1 MEDNY
6 NQERLLEIYKK
17 LYQYRDM
24 LKNGPTLSFDVN
36 AMDEGSVAGSFDAI
50 NAQLSQ
56 AISYLLGLQG
66 KTLTVEAMLDSL
78 IKHYTEDDFWRR
90 LLLDYIEICQE
101 ADEAEVAQKKKEVAE
116 HGKDLY
122 EKIRAYQQQRKELIR
137 RFSGEIEPQKF
148 PINAERL
155 FKNYLRMADLDPKK
169 AWDVLI
175 TNPAFFSPIVVED
188 KDGNRI
194 LSVSDAKDI
203 NKKIGAFIKKM
214 KA

>member
-1 MEDNY
+1 MAIDY
-6 NQERLLEIYKK
+6 KQQRLVDIYKK

-24 LKNGPTLSFDVN
+24 LKNGPTLTFDIDTMSEEEV
-36 AMDEGSVAGSFDAI
+36 ESSYHQI
-50 NAQLSQ
+50 NGQLTECV
-56 AISYLLGLQG
+56 SYLLGMQG
-66 KTLTVEAMLDSL
+66 QALSVEGMLDSL

-90 LLLDYIEICQE
+90 LLLDYIEVRQE
-101 ADEAEVAQKKKEVAE
+101 EDEEDVAKQKQEVKEQGTA
-116 HGKDLY
+116 LY
-122 EKIRAYQQQRKELIR
+122 EKIRAYQKQRKDLIR
-137 RFSGEIEPQKF
+137 RFSSEIEPQKF
-148 PINAERL
+148 PINAERM
-155 FKNYLRMADLDPKK
+155 FKNYLRMADLDQKK

-175 TNPAFFSPIVVED
+175 SNPAFFSPIIVED